1 MKQASQ
7 SAARGRPGYPE
18 RLNRK
23 EACVFYVGLDVHT
36 NRSSLEI
43 LDNEGKR
50 VKRLDVS
57 GPWADLERA
66 VAQIPTPSSVCYEAS
81 CGYGHLHDRLAKSAA
96 RVVVAHPA
104 HLRLIYRSKRK
115 NDRVDAAK
123 LARLLFLDAVPAVHV
138 PRPEARAWRSMIEF
152 RQKLVARRTGVKNQ
166 LRALLRAR
174 AIQAVKHLWNK
185 SGVAWLAALTGLD
198 DLAALQRDLLVE
210 ELAELDAKVARVEQE
225 LAKVAARHPAVG
237 LLRTIPGVGPR
248 TAEAV
253 VAYVDDVA
261 RFARSSQL
269 GVYFGLVPCQDASAD
284 RNRLGH
290 VTCEGPATVR
300 KLLCESAWQAA
311 RHSPRV
317 RGWFERVAG
326 GDRDRRKVA
335 IVAVARKLVVV
346 MGAMLRSG
354 EAWREEG

>member
-1 MKQASQ
+1 M
-7 SAARGRPGYPE
+7 Y
-18 RLNRK
+18 
-23 EACVFYVGLDVHT
+23 YVGLDVHT
-36 NRSSLEI
+36 SRSSLEI

-50 VKRLDVS
+50 VKRLDVT
-57 GPWADLERA
+57 GPWAELEKA
-66 VAQIPTPSSVCYEAS
+66 VAQIPTPFSVCYEAS

-115 NDRVDAAK
+115 NDRADAAK
-123 LARLLFLDAVPAVHV
+123 LARLLYLDAVPAVHV
-138 PRPEARAWRSMIEF
+138 PRPDVRAWRALIEF

-174 AIQAVKHLWNK
+174 AIKPAKNLWNK
-185 SGVAWLAALTGLD
+185 SGVAWLTELTGLD

-210 ELAELDAKVARVEQE
+210 ELAELGAKVARVEEE
-225 LAKVAARHPAVG
+225 LAKVAARHPAVAR
-237 LLRTIPGVGPR
+237 LRTIPGVGPR

-261 RFARSSQL
+261 RFARSNQL
-269 GVYFGLVPCQDASAD
+269 GVYFGLVPCQDASAEK
-284 RNRLGH
+284 NRLGH
-290 VTCEGPATVR
+290 ITCEGPATVR
-300 KLLCESAWQAA
+300 KLLCESAWQAV

-317 RGWFERVAG
+317 KAWFERITG
-326 GDRDRRKVA
+326 GVPGRRKVA
-335 IVAVARKLVVV
+335 IVAVARKLSVV